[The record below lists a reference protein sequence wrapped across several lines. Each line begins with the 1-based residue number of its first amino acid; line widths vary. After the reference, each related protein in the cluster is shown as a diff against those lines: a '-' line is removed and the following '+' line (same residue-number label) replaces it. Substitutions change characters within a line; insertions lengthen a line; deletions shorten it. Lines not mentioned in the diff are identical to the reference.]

1 MQPVFTAQAKR
12 VSVYRYEKTCYN
24 YVIKKGAPIMERK
37 RKTLND
43 KIFSLEKHAFWRLAI
58 VASLA
63 VWSLVAVSI
72 RIVYLIVT
80 QK

>member
-1 MQPVFTAQAKR
+1 
-12 VSVYRYEKTCYN
+12 
-24 YVIKKGAPIMERK
+24 MERK